1 MPLVATGP
9 ACCAGAI
16 GVACPCA
23 DPANRLASD
32 SAPSDAPSLRKGM
45 VEQVI
50 IFSQD
55 MAGDLM
61 GPGLVD
67 VRPARGRSPV
77 TGQICA

>member
-1 MPLVATGP
+1 
-9 ACCAGAI
+9 
-16 GVACPCA
+16 
-23 DPANRLASD
+23 
-32 SAPSDAPSLRKGM
+32 M

>member
-1 MPLVATGP
+1 
-9 ACCAGAI
+9 
-16 GVACPCA
+16 
-23 DPANRLASD
+23 
-32 SAPSDAPSLRKGM
+32 M

-67 VRPARGRSPV
+67 VRAARGLCPV
-77 TGQICA
+77 AGQIVA